1 MQHHTGKTW
10 DISQNRFLEEATI
23 PVTDAPDAYDW
34 RDHDAVSEV
43 KNQVSCQILTS
54 YKKHYLLTFKVS
66 KQILPLGFARQ
77 YTSQVF
83 CLFNFWFQ
91 KCCICHKPLT
101 LILLIMTIVVLTC
114 Y

>member
-54 YKKHYLLTFKVS
+54 YKKHYLLTFKASRYCLLALHDSIPLSCFVHS
-66 KQILPLGFARQ
+66 TSGFKNVVFVIIL
-77 YTSQVF
+77 
-83 CLFNFWFQ
+83 
-91 KCCICHKPLT
+91 
-101 LILLIMTIVVLTC
+101 
-114 Y
+114 